1 MGYYSTIQETP
12 KIELI
17 NEFRIELERLNNLG
31 YDETPEF
38 WHYWEDIFVDDNGQ
52 IDFEEYN
59 FKAYEEVEFVKWL
72 NQFKPSG
79 TLRLQGEEGEYW
91 GYEFQDGKIY
101 ELDFEIKQTRGKEI

>member
-17 NEFRIELERLNNLG
+17 NEFRIEIERLNNLG
-31 YDETPEF
+31 DTTPQF
-38 WHYWEDIFVDDNGQ
+38 WKYWDSIFVEDEG
-52 IDFEEYN
+52 IIEFEEYN

-79 TLRLQGEEGEYW
+79 TLRLQGEEGEFW
-91 GYEFQDGKIY
+91 GYEFENGKIY
-101 ELDFEIKQTRGKEI
+101 ELEFEIKKSRGKEI

>member
-17 NEFRIELERLNNLG
+17 NEFRIEIERLSDL
-31 YDETPEF
+31 DKTPDF
-38 WHYWEDIFVDDNGQ
+38 WSYWGDIFVEDDGT
-52 IDFEEYN
+52 IEFEEYN

-79 TLRLQGEEGEYW
+79 TLRLQGEEGEFW
-91 GYEFQDGKIY
+91 GYEFENGKIY
-101 ELDFEIKQTRGKEI
+101 ELEFEIKKSRGKEI